1 MGIKLFGAKA
11 QSIVP
16 GQQFIATVT
25 YVEGHKVVELKEIP
39 KIYSDEVDEAF
50 DREMETRSDDY

>member
-16 GQQFIATVT
+16 GQQFIATVS
-25 YVEGHKVVELKEIP
+25 YVEGHKVVELKPID
-39 KIYSDEVDEAF
+39 KIWSGED
-50 DREMETRSDDY
+50 

>member
-1 MGIKLFGAKA
+1 MTLKIFGAKA

-39 KIYSDEVDEAF
+39 KIWSGED
-50 DREMETRSDDY
+50 

>member
-16 GQQFIATVT
+16 GQQFIATVK

-39 KIYSDEVDEAF
+39 KIWSGED
-50 DREMETRSDDY
+50 